1 MKRLNLILIGLI
13 ISSCSTS
20 KLPTLD
26 IPAQFNSATQ
36 LNQNIE
42 SLPYLAWWQ
51 QLHDP
56 QLNHLIESGL
66 IQNNDIQIAYANL
79 EQARGQLRQVQ
90 LSWIPFINLYAG
102 FTQNPAFG
110 NIGIFYGMWPQYTL
124 NLMQLPTLQKQA
136 EYNLALNQAKI
147 SALRLTLIGQISSS
161 YLTYLAQQQ
170 QLILLTNLQNDLVLL
185 AKIQRQ
191 ALAGG
196 ISSAQSVDLLMAQE
210 QQIVAQQQIV
220 KNNLVASQNALRYL
234 INANPGKI
242 NTSSNFAQL
251 NESMI
256 KPGNLPATVLANRPD
271 LLIAEMQVKIA
282 NEGINVAISNLF
294 PAIQLDRFMAM
305 QSTEGTLANPTTPL
319 AMSEGY
325 LNWEITPSVFGQ
337 IEANNG
343 SYKAASYNYIKTVRQ
358 ILRDV
363 DNDFAANNYLA
374 LKLSAE
380 RSSYQNAKHEFN
392 LQQGLYND
400 GIIPYAQLINSRLLL
415 DNLALSINQSK
426 LQYLLSQVLLYQD
439 LAGGYSYKS
448 STDANSTASANKV
461 N

>member
-26 IPAQFNSATQ
+26 TPTQFNSATQ
-36 LNQNIE
+36 LNQNIAN
-42 SLPYLAWWQ
+42 LPYLAWWQ
-51 QLHDP
+51 QLDDP

-66 IQNNDIQIAYANL
+66 TQNNDIQIAYANL

-110 NIGIFYGMWPQYTL
+110 NIGTFYGMWPQYTL

-136 EYNLALNQAKI
+136 EYNLALNQAKV

-170 QLILLTNLQNDLVLL
+170 QLVLLNNLQKDLVLL
-185 AKIQRQ
+185 TQIQRQ

-196 ISSAQSVDLLMAQE
+196 ISSAQSVDLLMTQE

-234 INANPGKI
+234 LNANPGKI
-242 NTSSNFAQL
+242 NAGSNFAQL

-282 NEGINVAISNLF
+282 DEGINVAISNLF

-305 QSTEGTLANPTTPL
+305 QSTNGTLANPTTPL
-319 AMSEGY
+319 AMNEAY
-325 LNWEITPSVFGQ
+325 LNWQITPSVFGQ

-358 ILRDV
+358 ICNRD
-363 DNDFAANNYLA
+363 FITME
-374 LKLSAE
+374 LSPI
-380 RSSYQNAKHEFN
+380 RN
-392 LQQGLYND
+392 
-400 GIIPYAQLINSRLLL
+400 
-415 DNLALSINQSK
+415 
-426 LQYLLSQVLLYQD
+426 
-439 LAGGYSYKS
+439 
-448 STDANSTASANKV
+448 
-461 N
+461 